1 MKKYIKNLRYLDDFS
16 SKNCDTVRK
25 AGTFL
30 DFRNFNGENE
40 INSSQISNE
49 TTNGFRMNH
58 PHWHPHY
65 EVVIICSS
73 VLYTLINNSKTIT
86 SDHPAV
92 YIHRPYTVHM
102 MRTADDRSYSRSV
115 LRFDNQ
121 LISGFSR
128 EIVDFSNLIAA
139 DFTCI
144 YPDETEMSEL
154 FELSVK
160 IKSLKCD
167 HSSAQLYIAL
177 LLRRL
182 SVILESGR
190 GESFSG
196 GITYIQDVMRMI
208 AENLAEPMTIEELS
222 SRFGVGQSKFY
233 SDFKRHTGST
243 YKKFLTDL
251 RMTRARELLSSG
263 SGIISAAYETGYS
276 SEAHFIAAFRNYWGE
291 TPGTYMRM
299 GSQDFPE
306 RTAPNKK

>member
-1 MKKYIKNLRYLDDFS
+1 M
-16 SKNCDTVRK
+16 
-25 AGTFL
+25 
-30 DFRNFNGENE
+30 DFRNFNGANE
-40 INSSQISNE
+40 IDSSQIDYS
-49 TTNGFRMNH
+49 TTNGFWMNY

-65 EVVIICSS
+65 EVMIIYSA

-86 SDHPAV
+86 SDRPAV

-102 MRTADDRSYSRSV
+102 MRTADDRNYSRSI
-115 LRFDNQ
+115 LRFDNR
-121 LISGFSR
+121 LISGLSR

-139 DFTCI
+139 DLTCI

-154 FELSVK
+154 YDLSVK
-160 IKSLKCD
+160 IKSQKCD

-233 SDFKRHTGST
+233 SDFKRHTGTT

-276 SEAHFIAAFRNYWGE
+276 SEAHFIAAFRNYWGN
-291 TPGTYMRM
+291 TPGTYLHI
-299 GSQDFPE
+299 GSQDFQE
-306 RTAPNKK
+306 RIAPGKK

>member
-1 MKKYIKNLRYLDDFS
+1 M
-16 SKNCDTVRK
+16 
-25 AGTFL
+25 
-30 DFRNFNGENE
+30 DFRNFNRTNE
-40 INSSQISNE
+40 IDSSQIDNS
-49 TTNGFRMNH
+49 TTNGFWMNY

-65 EVVIICSS
+65 EVTIIYSS

-86 SDHPAV
+86 SDRPAV

-102 MRTADDRSYSRSV
+102 MRTADDRNYSRSI
-115 LRFDNQ
+115 LRFDNR
-121 LISGFSR
+121 LISGLSR

-154 FELSVK
+154 YDMSVK
-160 IKSLKCD
+160 IKSQKCD

-233 SDFKRHTGST
+233 SDFKRHTGTT

-276 SEAHFIAAFRNYWGE
+276 SEAHFIAAFRNYWGN
-291 TPGTYMRM
+291 TPGTYLHI
-299 GSQDFPE
+299 GNQDFQE
-306 RTAPNKK
+306 RIAPGKK